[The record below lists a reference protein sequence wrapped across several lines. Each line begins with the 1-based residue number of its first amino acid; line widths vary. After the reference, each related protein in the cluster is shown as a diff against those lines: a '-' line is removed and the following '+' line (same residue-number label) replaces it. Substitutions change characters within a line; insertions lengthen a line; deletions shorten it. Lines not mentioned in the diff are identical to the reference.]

1 MKKIISIVLAALM
14 ATSLVACS
22 KEKAEEQKDKFSKNL
37 EKEIED
43 IADDVSEYIDDEIDI
58 GNLTKSQAA
67 DGSSDATEAP
77 SSEDTP
83 VTVDNGNFDPDLTF
97 KTTDLNGNEITE
109 NVFVGKKVT
118 MINFWE
124 PWCGPCVGEM
134 PELEKLYETYKD
146 QGLQIIGV
154 FSSTDQMDEVNQVI
168 SDAGVTYPIAYYD
181 SAFDRFQTGY
191 VPTTIFVDGNGKL
204 YPVSNGYGDNVI
216 VGSASYEQWEKTIL
230 ELMQ

>member
-1 MKKIISIVLAALM
+1 MKKKLSIVLAALM
-14 ATSLVACS
+14 STALVACS
-22 KEKAEEQKDKFSKNL
+22 KEKVEEQKDKFSKNL

-43 IADDVSEYIDDEIDI
+43 IADDVSKYIDDETDL
-58 GNLTKSQAA
+58 GNLTKSQAS

-77 SSEDTP
+77 ASSDTP
-83 VTVDNGNFDPDLTF
+83 ATADNGNLDPDLTF
-97 KTTDLNGNEITE
+97 KTTDLDGNEITE
-109 NVFVGKKVT
+109 SVFAGHKVT
-118 MINFWE
+118 IINFWE
-124 PWCGPCVGEM
+124 PWCGPCVAEM

-154 FSSTDQMDEVNQVI
+154 FSSTDQMAEVNQVI

-216 VGSASYEQWEKTIL
+216 VGSASYEQWEQTIL